1 MSGDAPRAAAPDA
14 RNPAGG
20 TGGPDGSDAG
30 AAAEARGA
38 ADAAAGGGTGVG
50 GAASARGDAGADP
63 AVGDVHRFVAGT
75 SGGTLLVLHGTGGD
89 ENDLLPLAREL
100 APEAN
105 LLAPRGPVLEQG
117 MPRFFRRLGVGVFD
131 EADLE
136 RRTAELARF
145 VRAAAARHGFEP
157 ARVVALG
164 YSNGANIAASLLLRD
179 GSALAGAVLLRPVL
193 PFEPRQ
199 LPDLA
204 GKGVLIAAGR
214 RDPYAPIERVE
225 ALADALRRAGAAV
238 ELAWS
243 GGGHGLERDELD
255 QAARW
260 LRRHAP

>member
-1 MSGDAPRAAAPDA
+1 MS
-14 RNPAGG
+14 
-20 TGGPDGSDAG
+20 G
-30 AAAEARGA
+30 AAAGPGT
-38 ADAAAGGGTGVG
+38 AAG
-50 GAASARGDAGADP
+50 A

-89 ENDLLPLAREL
+89 ENDLLPLARQL

-117 MPRFFRRLGVGVFD
+117 MPRFFRRLAVGVFD
-131 EADLE
+131 QADLA

-145 VRAAAARHGFEP
+145 VRDVAARYGFDA

-164 YSNGANIAASLLLRD
+164 YSNGANIAASLLLGD

-204 GKGVLIAAGR
+204 GKGVFIAAGR
-214 RDPYAPIERVE
+214 RDPYAPVASVE
-225 ALADALRRAGAAV
+225 ALAGVLERAGAAV
-238 ELAWS
+238 DLAWS
-243 GGGHGLERDELD
+243 EGGHGLEPGELE

>member
-1 MSGDAPRAAAPDA
+1 MSGDEAPEPAAAVA
-14 RNPAGG
+14 RDHSGG
-20 TGGPDGSDAG
+20 TGGPGGPDAG

-38 ADAAAGGGTGVG
+38 ADAAAGGGT
-50 GAASARGDAGADP
+50 AGP
-63 AVGDVHRFVAGT
+63 AVGDVHRFVAGS

-100 APEAN
+100 APDAN

-117 MPRFFRRLGVGVFD
+117 MPRFFRRLAAGVFD

-136 RRTAELARF
+136 RRTAELGRF
-145 VRAAAARHGFEP
+145 VRAAAARYGFDP

-179 GSALAGAVLLRPVL
+179 GPVLAGAALLRPVL

-199 LPDLA
+199 LLDLA
-204 GKGVLIAAGR
+204 GKSVFIAAGR
-214 RDPYAPIERVE
+214 RDPYAPVERVE

-238 ELAWS
+238 ETAWS
-243 GGGHGLERDELD
+243 DGGHGLEPGELD

-260 LRRHAP
+260 LGRHAP